1 MEWKVL
7 KMDKTIESTF
17 ESDLEPEALITDLN
31 SSTVE
36 GKEAIGYFFYNEGLF
51 QELTTNV
58 SDTSNLRVLA
68 NDDHYARLL
77 AESDGA

>member
-17 ESDLEPEALITDLN
+17 ESELEPQALLTDLN
-31 SSTVE
+31 SSTVDGE
-36 GKEAIGYFFYNEGLF
+36 QPIGYFFYNEGLF
-51 QELTTNV
+51 QHLTTTV

-68 NDDHYARLL
+68 NEDHYARLL
-77 AESDGA
+77 LEV

>member
-7 KMDKTIESTF
+7 RMDKTIESTF

-36 GKEAIGYFFYNEGLF
+36 GEEPIGYFFYNEGLF
-51 QELTTNV
+51 EELTTTV

-77 AESDGA
+77 AESAGA

>member
-17 ESDLEPEALITDLN
+17 ESDLEPDALVSQLN
-31 SSTVE
+31 ASTVE
-36 GKEAIGYFFYNEGLF
+36 GEEPIGYFFYNEGLF
-51 QELTTNV
+51 EELTTTV

-77 AESDGA
+77 AESAGA